1 MDYAALAK
9 QYGGTTAAPAVDY
22 ATLAKQFGGS
32 TATPAAQPPSEIPTG
47 RRFYS
52 MAEVP
57 GQMLQNVGP
66 SASKFYGGL
75 VQAVTSPV
83 QTLTSLLDA
92 GAGALRNT
100 LPDKVVSFIDQFDT
114 NPQATQRAVE
124 TANAIGGMYKDR
136 YGTYEGIKRTFAEDP
151 VGAAADLSTLLTGGA
166 AATTK
171 LPAVS
176 GALSKAAAVTNPLA
190 PVGLAVNAVKQ
201 PIKAAGNLFEAAFN
215 PKNALYIRAAE
226 GQGPEIINALR
237 SAKEIVPSSMPT
249 AAQAAADT
257 GVVGFQKMGK
267 SAANVLETQYKGR
280 ELEQAAA
287 AKAAA
292 RSVGKTPDD
301 IAALEAQRTAVT
313 TPMYKTAD
321 KTLSKV
327 DSDLVALMGRPSM
340 DQVMSRAAR
349 LAAEKDMPFQIG
361 KTTPEVRTPSSLV
374 NEAGVPLG
382 ESVTPAQFATLPGTS
397 IHFIKQAFDDL
408 TKDPATFGIGA
419 AEARAIGNT
428 RGEFLKWAEQTEKNP
443 AYKQARETFAK
454 MSDPINQMQVG
465 QFLEN
470 KLTPALGEETAR
482 LRATGYATAL
492 EQAPATIKK
501 ATGETRFKDLETMF
515 KNDPEALKT
524 LYLVRDDFARQ
535 AKSER
540 LMKGGVKQEFD
551 ASRATQALAGE
562 NALPSMIN
570 TVTTLAN
577 AMWRNLRGKID
588 QKVAVEV
595 ATEMLFPGKAADAL
609 EKALRQQANRQAV
622 SKAFNAPFEA
632 VYASPASVN
641 MLGPV
646 QQNQNA
652 LAK

>member
-1 MDYAALAK
+1 MAENPFARFAAQPQADAANPFA
-9 QYGGTTAAPAVDY
+9 QFAPAP
-22 ATLAKQFGGS
+22 
-32 TATPAAQPPSEIPTG
+32 PAAQLPSEIPTG
-47 RRFYS
+47 RRSYS
-52 MAEVP
+52 IGDVP
-57 GQMLQNVGP
+57 GQMVQNVGP
-66 SASKFYGGL
+66 SAAKFYGGV
-75 VQAVTSPV
+75 VQAITSPV
-83 QTLTSLLDA
+83 QTLTGLLDA

-100 LPDKVVSFIDQFDT
+100 LPKGVVSFIDQFDT

-166 AATTK
+166 VATTK

-176 GALSKAAAVTNPLA
+176 GALSKAATVTNPLA
-190 PVGLAVNAVKQ
+190 PVGLAVDVVKQ
-201 PIKAAGNLFEAAFN
+201 PIKAVGKVAKAAFD
-215 PKNALYIRAAE
+215 PKNALYLRAAE
-226 GQGPEIINALR
+226 GQGPAIVNALR
-237 SAKEIVPSSMPT
+237 NAQEIVPGSMPT

-267 SAANVLETQYKGR
+267 SAAGVLETQYKGR

-321 KTLSKV
+321 ETLSKV

-361 KTTPEVRTPSSLV
+361 KTAPEIRTPSSLV
-374 NEAGVPLG
+374 DEAGVPLG

-524 LYLVRDDFARQ
+524 LYSVRDDLVRQ

-551 ASRATQALAGE
+551 VARATEAIAGE
-562 NALPSMIN
+562 NALPNMIN
-570 TVTTLAN
+570 NVTTLAN

-588 QKVAVEV
+588 QQVAVEV

-632 VYASPASVN
+632 VYASPASIN
-641 MLGPV
+641 MLGPT

-652 LAK
+652 LSR